1 MIFIKK
7 RVVLDDTTLFF
18 VWHGFCNILGVRLY
32 NQNIIK
38 TILLLRRKN
47 MTTLVR
53 KNQGWLPSVFN
64 DLFEHPLFV
73 QRMPVNTPAINVKET
88 KEEYVV
94 EVAAPGMTKEDFDV
108 RIDEEDY
115 LVITLEKR
123 DEREEKKP
131 KEECGC
137 EEKDKECGREE
148 CYLRREFSFSKF
160 QQAMILPDNV
170 DKDKIR
176 AKVKHGVLR
185 IELPKLT
192 GERTK
197 KLHRTIEIL

>member
-1 MIFIKK
+1 M
-7 RVVLDDTTLFF
+7 LDNATLFF

-88 KEEYVV
+88 KGEYVV

-123 DEREEKKP
+123 DEREEKKM

-137 EEKDKECGREE
+137 DDKECGGEE

-192 GERTK
+192 GECTK

>member
-1 MIFIKK
+1 
-7 RVVLDDTTLFF
+7 
-18 VWHGFCNILGVRLY
+18 
-32 NQNIIK
+32 
-38 TILLLRRKN
+38 

-108 RIDEEDY
+108 RIDEGDY

-123 DEREEKKP
+123 EEREEKKP
-131 KEECGC
+131 K
-137 EEKDKECGREE
+137 EE

-176 AKVKHGVLR
+176 AKVKHGVLK

-192 GERTK
+192 GEHTK
-197 KLHRTIEIL
+197 KLHRTIEVL

>member
-1 MIFIKK
+1 MGFA
-7 RVVLDDTTLFF
+7 DFF
-18 VWHGFCNILGVRLY
+18 CFEWRFWHGFCNILGVRLCKQ
-32 NQNIIK
+32 NQIK

-73 QRMPVNTPAINVKET
+73 QRMPVNAPAINVKET

-123 DEREEKKP
+123 DEREEKKS

-137 EEKDKECGREE
+137 EEKDKERGNEE

-170 DKDKIR
+170 DKDKIK
-176 AKVKHGVLR
+176 AKMKHGVLK
-185 IELPKLT
+185 IELPKLM
-192 GERTK
+192 GVRTK

>member
-1 MIFIKK
+1 
-7 RVVLDDTTLFF
+7 
-18 VWHGFCNILGVRLY
+18 
-32 NQNIIK
+32 
-38 TILLLRRKN
+38 

-123 DEREEKKP
+123 EEKESKGDGECNE
-131 KEECGC
+131 KE
-137 EEKDKECGREE
+137 KKECGER
-148 CYLRREFSFSKF
+148 YLRREFSFSKF
-160 QQAMILPDNV
+160 QQTLILPDNV
-170 DKDKIR
+170 DKERIR
-176 AKVKHGVLR
+176 ARVKHGVLK
-185 IELPKLT
+185 IELPKVV
-192 GERTK
+192 GECARK
-197 KLHRTIEIL
+197 AHRVIEIL

>member
-1 MIFIKK
+1 
-7 RVVLDDTTLFF
+7 
-18 VWHGFCNILGVRLY
+18 
-32 NQNIIK
+32 
-38 TILLLRRKN
+38 

-73 QRMPVNTPAINVKET
+73 QRMPVNAPAINVKE
-88 KEEYVV
+88 
-94 EVAAPGMTKEDFDV
+94 TKEDFDV

-123 DEREEKKP
+123 DEREEKKS

-137 EEKDKECGREE
+137 EEKDKERGNEE

-170 DKDKIR
+170 DKDKIK
-176 AKVKHGVLR
+176 AKMKHGVLK
-185 IELPKLT
+185 IELPKLM
-192 GERTK
+192 GVRTK